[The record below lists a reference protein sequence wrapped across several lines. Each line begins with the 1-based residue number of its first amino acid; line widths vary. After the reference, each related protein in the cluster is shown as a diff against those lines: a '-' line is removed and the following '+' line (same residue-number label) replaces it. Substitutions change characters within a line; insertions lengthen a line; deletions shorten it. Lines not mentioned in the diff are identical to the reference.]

1 MIGFAQG
8 RKKTSPVYEDVL
20 YLFLL
25 KAYFAL
31 AVARLTT
38 ALKASG

>member
-1 MIGFAQG
+1 MMGCARG
-8 RKKTSPVYEDVL
+8 RKKNVPAYGDVL